1 MEEKELEIKKKH
13 VEALIFDPQY
23 RPMKIKELAILLGVP
38 RERREELKAV
48 LDALLAEGRIGL
60 SKRGKYGRPE
70 ETALTGIFSGTSRG
84 FGFVAV
90 EGWPE
95 DIYIPEK
102 DVNGALHG
110 DKVKLVALEGR
121 HGRRPE
127 GKILAVLE
135 RNITSVVGVYQKKKH
150 FGFVIPD
157 NSRMAEDV
165 FIPEGKDLGAVSGH
179 KVVVELTKYGD
190 KGHQP
195 EGRITEILGH
205 RSDPGVDV
213 LSVLRAY
220 GIPEEF
226 PPEVMEQAAMVGTS
240 IEGER
245 FPERMDLRELLT
257 VTIDGEDAKDLDDAV
272 TISRTEKGY
281 CLGVHIADV
290 SHYVTEGSP
299 MDEEAK
305 RRGTSVYVTD
315 RVVPMLPRRLSNGI
329 CSLNQ
334 GEDRLALS
342 CLMELDEQGTVIGHQ
357 IEETLLRVDRRMT
370 YTAVEAVLSGEEE
383 ACREHAEFVE
393 MFQLMEELAGKLR
406 AKRRKR
412 GSIDFDLPETKIRL
426 DEKGY
431 PVEIC
436 PYERNRATDII
447 EDFMLIANETVAEDA
462 FWQELPFLY
471 RVHEEPDPDKIL
483 ELTALIRG
491 MGGKLRSENGK
502 VHPKEL
508 QKMLA
513 AMEDSPEESFVS
525 RLALRSMKQARYSP
539 ACTGHFGLA
548 AKYYCH
554 FTSPIRRYPDLQIHR
569 ILKENQRGTL
579 DERRMAHYHSILQEV
594 ASLSSTTERRA
605 AEAERTV
612 NRQKM
617 AQFMRSHI
625 GEYYD
630 GLVSGVTRWGIYVEL
645 PNTVEG
651 LVHVSRMDLDYFYLD
666 EKNHQLIGERTGRV
680 YRMGQ
685 PVRVQVTGVDL
696 DTSTIDFRI
705 EEQELEWEK
714 KASN

>member
-13 VEALIFDPQY
+13 VEALIFDPHY
-23 RPMKIKELAILLGVP
+23 HPMKVKELAILLGVP
-38 RERREELKAV
+38 REQRDELKTV
-48 LDALLAEGRIGL
+48 LDSLLTEGRIGL

-84 FGFVAV
+84 FGFVTV
-90 EGWPE
+90 DGWPE

-102 DVNGALHG
+102 NVNGAIHG
-110 DKVKLVALEGR
+110 DKVKIAALEGR
-121 HGRRPE
+121 RGRRAE
-127 GKILAVLE
+127 GTVLKVLE
-135 RNITSVVGVYQKKKH
+135 RNTTTVVGMYLKKKH

-157 NSRMAEDV
+157 NSRMTEDV

-179 KVVVELTKYGD
+179 KVVAELTKYGE

-195 EGRITEILGH
+195 EGKITEILGH
-205 RSDPGVDV
+205 QSDPGIDV

-226 PPEVMEQAAMVGTS
+226 PPEVMEQAASVGETVDPS
-240 IEGER
+240 L
-245 FPERMDLRELLT
+245 FPNRMDLRDLQT

-272 TISRTEKGY
+272 TLTRTENGY
-281 CLGVHIADV
+281 RLGVHIADV

-299 MDEEAK
+299 MDQEAK
-305 RRGTSVYVTD
+305 KRGTSVYVTD

-342 CLMELDEQGTVIGHQ
+342 CLMEFDPSGTVTGHR
-357 IEETLLRVDRRMT
+357 IEETLIRVDRRMT
-370 YTAVEAVLSGEEE
+370 YTAVEAVLTGDE
-383 ACREHAEFVE
+383 AALAEHAEFVE
-393 MFQLMEELAGKLR
+393 LFRLMKELAEKLR
-406 AKRRKR
+406 AKRRRR
-412 GSIDFDLPETKIRL
+412 GSVDFDLPETKIRL
-426 DEKGY
+426 DEKGH

-436 PYERNRATDII
+436 PYTRNTATDII

-462 FWQELPFLY
+462 FWQELPFVY

-491 MGGKLRSENGK
+491 MGGRLRSENGK
-502 VHPKEL
+502 VHPKDL

-513 AMEDSPEESFVS
+513 AMEDSPEEAFVS

-554 FTSPIRRYPDLQIHR
+554 FTSPIRRYPDLEIHR
-569 ILKENQRGTL
+569 ILKENRNGRL
-579 DERRMAHYHSILQEV
+579 DENRIAHYHSILQEV
-594 ASLSSTTERRA
+594 ASLSSLTERRA
-605 AEAERTV
+605 ADAERAV
-612 NRQKM
+612 NKQKM
-617 AQFMRSHI
+617 AQFMRGHI
-625 GEYYD
+625 GEVFD
-630 GLVSGVTRWGIYVEL
+630 GLVSGVTRWGLYVEL

-651 LVHVSRMDLDYFYLD
+651 LVHVNQMDRDYFRLD
-666 EKNHQLIGERTGRV
+666 EKNHQLTGERTGRV

-685 PVRVQVTGVDL
+685 PVRVSVTGVDP
-696 DTSTIDFRI
+696 DTGTIDFRI
-705 EEQELEWEK
+705 EEQE
-714 KASN
+714 